1 MFRKF
6 SYFLLVF
13 ALSFT
18 LCGCSGKFSPPTVD
32 KMKKEL
38 NSLASY
44 QCDVKM
50 SVTNNRSTNDYVMKH
65 YYKKAGKY
73 RIEIASPEELKG
85 QVTIYDG
92 SSAYVFHPGI
102 AQYLVTQN
110 FIASMEHYA
119 FAGAFLEHL
128 EQDAGVRYAR
138 EKVGDKLYFVM
149 EFDIENGSMYM
160 QKEKIWFDVQELT
173 PWKAEIYDKDGKA
186 TVQVYYDNFIMN
198 PKLDDKLF
206 EIPAKR

>member
-1 MFRKF
+1 
-6 SYFLLVF
+6 
-13 ALSFT
+13 
-18 LCGCSGKFSPPTVD
+18 
-32 KMKKEL
+32 
-38 NSLASY
+38 
-44 QCDVKM
+44 M